1 MYVKHDAHTNQVQ
14 FDRMIQFVKNAL
26 RRVRYGEPVY
36 VVSGLP
42 RSGTSMLMNM
52 LAAGGLP
59 VLSDAQRE
67 ADDDNPRGYFE
78 HERVKNLEGETDKS
92 WLRESRGKAIKV
104 ISHLLREL
112 PNDNYYFVIF
122 IRRDLREVVASQNIM
137 LERRGEDNP
146 VADDKA
152 INHYRSHLV
161 DIRVLARLSPNL
173 RLMEVNYAET
183 VENPCKVALRIND
196 FLNHS
201 LDIDKMV
208 GVIDGKLYR
217 NRVT

>member
-1 MYVKHDAHTNQVQ
+1 
-14 FDRMIQFVKNAL
+14 MIQFVKDL
-26 RRVRYGEPVY
+26 IRRVRYGEPVY

-78 HERVKNLEGETDKS
+78 HERIKNLESETDKS

-122 IRRDLREVVASQNIM
+122 
-137 LERRGEDNP
+137 
-146 VADDKA
+146 
-152 INHYRSHLV
+152 
-161 DIRVLARLSPNL
+161 
-173 RLMEVNYAET
+173 
-183 VENPCKVALRIND
+183 
-196 FLNHS
+196 
-201 LDIDKMV
+201 
-208 GVIDGKLYR
+208 
-217 NRVT
+217 

>member
-78 HERVKNLEGETDKS
+78 HERIKNLEGETDKS

-152 INHYRSHLV
+152 INHY
-161 DIRVLARLSPNL
+161 L